1 MEEVLTV
8 PLLDSHA
15 GDDGIGGDWELQVS
29 MLKSGCLK
37 LSRIGRQS

>member
-8 PLLDSHA
+8 PLLDSHV

-29 MLKSGCLK
+29 MLKMVAVLDI
-37 LSRIGRQS
+37 LLLY